1 MMEAKPTSGVN
12 SQANSELNTSV
23 GGMSHQTQPLER
35 RVAWLEED
43 VAVIHRRVK
52 LECGEIGGGNGA
64 DSGLRQLVARLDGEL
79 AAERRARQLLEAR
92 MNSLEA
98 SVKRDKGEREAN
110 LKSFSTELEGVMRG
124 LIGRIDEG
132 LSAGAASMKERTDQ
146 TEVRMRHL
154 IKRVDEG
161 LSAGAAALKDTLTN
175 TSEKLEK
182 ISETPGSRDQRPSRP
197 EPRVGAVGA
206 SRGMQSPVT
215 QQQQQQ
221 QQMMQVRASG
231 GANPANPNPMMS
243 ASRQRSPQG
252 SQAPSHFRSPVTTP
266 SMAYP
271 CSLQVPGSGLN
282 GAQAAQGMHVRQVP
296 QAHPHMQQGGQPM
309 VQGRVPVGWV
319 PAASR

>member
-23 GGMSHQTQPLER
+23 GGVSHQTQPLER

-52 LECGEIGGGNGA
+52 LECGEIGGGNAA

-182 ISETPGSRDQRPSRP
+182 ISETPGSRDQRPSRT
-197 EPRVGAVGA
+197 EPRVGAA
-206 SRGMQSPVT
+206 SRGTQSPVT

-221 QQMMQVRASG
+221 MLQVRASG
-231 GANPANPNPMMS
+231 GNANPMMS

-252 SQAPSHFRSPVTTP
+252 SQTGDTVPLQMATP

-282 GAQAAQGMHVRQVP
+282 GAQAAQAAQGMHVRQVP

-309 VQGRVPVGWV
+309 VQGRVPVGWSV
-319 PAASR
+319 PAATR

>member
-1 MMEAKPTSGVN
+1 
-12 SQANSELNTSV
+12 
-23 GGMSHQTQPLER
+23 
-35 RVAWLEED
+35 
-43 VAVIHRRVK
+43 
-52 LECGEIGGGNGA
+52 
-64 DSGLRQLVARLDGEL
+64 
-79 AAERRARQLLEAR
+79 

-98 SVKRDKGEREAN
+98 SVKRDKGEWEAN
-110 LKSFSTELEGVMRG
+110 LSFSTELEGVMRG

-182 ISETPGSRDQRPSRP
+182 ISETPGSRDQRPSRT
-197 EPRVGAVGA
+197 EPRVGAA
-206 SRGMQSPVT
+206 SRGTQSPVT

-221 QQMMQVRASG
+221 MLQVRASG
-231 GANPANPNPMMS
+231 GNANPMMS

-252 SQAPSHFRSPVTTP
+252 SQAPSHFRSPVATP

-296 QAHPHMQQGGQPM
+296 QAHPHMQQGRQPM
-309 VQGRVPVGWV
+309 VQGRVPVGWSV
-319 PAASR
+319 PAATR

>member
-23 GGMSHQTQPLER
+23 GGVSHQTQPLER

-52 LECGEIGGGNGA
+52 LECGEIGGGNAA
-64 DSGLRQLVARLDGEL
+64 DSGEL

-182 ISETPGSRDQRPSRP
+182 ISETPGSRDQRPSRT
-197 EPRVGAVGA
+197 EPRVGAA
-206 SRGMQSPVT
+206 SRGTQSPVT
-215 QQQQQQ
+215 QQQQQ
-221 QQMMQVRASG
+221 MLQVRASG
-231 GANPANPNPMMS
+231 GNANPMMS

-252 SQAPSHFRSPVTTP
+252 SQAPSHFRSPVATP

-282 GAQAAQGMHVRQVP
+282 GAQAAQAAQGMHVRQVP

-309 VQGRVPVGWV
+309 VQGRVPVGWSV
-319 PAASR
+319 PAATR